1 MAPENAI
8 LECLYFSYTA
18 IRTVIFNE
26 YPAMKKEDICYWDN
40 FEFWRYREVGAHSM
54 NGFDKIN

>member
-26 YPAMKKEDICYWDN
+26 YPAMKKEDICYWEN
-40 FEFWRYREVGAHSM
+40 FEFLRYREDWRAL
-54 NGFDKIN
+54 NEWL